1 MTQPTRNLL
10 LAAVPAA
17 LAAAVPLT
25 LAATPA
31 QADFPTEAIRFIV
44 GYPPGGSTDITARVI
59 AEHLSQ
65 TTDATFIVENRAG
78 ASGVVGATSV
88 ANATPDGHTLMFA
101 ASPEVALV
109 QALGRD
115 VEYDVEADFRPVTM
129 LGQVQF
135 ALVGRAGLPAEDL
148 QGLIAHA
155 QENPGALSFASFGTG
170 TSNHLVGES
179 FKARTGTDML
189 HVPYAGS
196 APAMVDLLGG
206 RVDIAFDTVP
216 VVLPHIASGD
226 LVPLG
231 MATLDRSDL
240 APDIPTLDEQGLE
253 GFVGGTWFGLFAP
266 SGVDDEVVAW
276 LNETVGAALTDEGV
290 RSQMAER
297 GVALVHSTPE
307 ELADFVSSEIAR
319 WIEVVETA
327 QIEVE

>member
-1 MTQPTRNLL
+1 MTQSARSFLMCAV
-10 LAAVPAA
+10 LAAVPA
-17 LAAAVPLT
+17 T
-25 LAATPA
+25 LVATDA
-31 QADFPTEAIRFIV
+31 GASDFPSEAIRFIV
-44 GYPPGGSTDITARVI
+44 GYPPGGSTDITARI
-59 AEHLSQ
+59 LAEHLSR

-115 VEYDVEADFRPVTM
+115 VEYDVETDFRPVTM

-135 ALVGRAGLPAEDL
+135 VLVGRAGLPADDL
-148 QGLIAHA
+148 QSLIAHA

-170 TSNHLVGES
+170 TSNHLVGEA
-179 FKARTGTDML
+179 FKAATGTDML
-189 HVPYAGS
+189 HVPFAGS

-226 LVPLG
+226 LKPLG
-231 MATLDRSDL
+231 MATLERSDL
-240 APDIPTLDEQGLE
+240 APDVPTLDEQGLE
-253 GFVGGTWFGLFAP
+253 GFIGGTWFGLFAP
-266 SGVDDEVVAW
+266 AGVDDATVAW
-276 LNETVGAALTDEGV
+276 LNETVGSALTDEGV
-290 RSQMAER
+290 QAQLSER
-297 GVALVHSTPE
+297 GVSLVHSTPE
-307 ELADFVSSEIAR
+307 ELAVFVSSEIAR

-327 QIEVE
+327 GIVLD

>member
-1 MTQPTRNLL
+1 MTQSIRNLL
-10 LAAVPAA
+10 LSAAVAAVPATQI
-17 LAAAVPLT
+17 AA
-25 LAATPA
+25 
-31 QADFPTEAIRFIV
+31 ADFPTEAIRFIV

-109 QALGRD
+109 QALGRE

-129 LGQVQF
+129 LGQVEF
-135 ALVGRAGLPAEDL
+135 VLVGRAGLPVDDL

-155 QENPGALSFASFGTG
+155 QDNPGTMSFASFGTG

-179 FKARTGTDML
+179 FKAATDTDML

-226 LVPLG
+226 LTPIG
-231 MATLDRSDL
+231 MATMDRSDL

-266 SGVDDEVVAW
+266 AGVDDDVVAW
-276 LNETVGAALTDEGV
+276 LNETVGSALTDPEV
-290 RSQMAER
+290 AERLADR
-297 GVALVHSTPE
+297 GVALMHTTPE
-307 ELADFVSSEIAR
+307 ELASFVSSEISR

-327 QIEVE
+327 GIEVE